1 MSHNSEKS
9 NLKISTNDDNKNN
22 HLEYNLDVSSYSVGE
37 LYALY
42 NLNHDDTIEMI
53 TEKFRT
59 VMNESEVAGH
69 PDVFLSFLKSCQST
83 IIESK
88 VKLKYVDVNEL
99 DMEENREYKSRRE
112 YNDELVEYRNKQ
124 KREENVTIKPKS
136 LASFI
141 WKNSELEGGDKD
153 VIIHPEAP
161 TMNVSNNM
169 YPQGAFNPVERK
181 TIKRVLCMDSL
192 FRQNPDVTSPNDI
205 MFKLP
210 QAIDKVVQMSLV
222 SLDVPNIWYTF
233 SDKYNNNVFTLY
245 TYNVANTPDTKHIVT
260 IPAGNYMSDTLATLL
275 NNYFSN
281 ARNGLE
287 FLFVEISKTT
297 GKTIIRAKTDPD
309 PGEPT
314 YPFDPDSSMYSPDF
328 FFAIDFN
335 NRDEDVANFDC
346 DAVNIDYNTAG
357 WMLGFRR
364 IYYQITNIKENTYTD
379 YYSYQEKTVTYRC
392 YLESESIYGDS
403 VHDYIFVE
411 LDDYNNNFVSNTITS
426 ATREA
431 YLGNNILARI
441 PITSSHFHNEHSNKS
456 DLIYKSRE
464 YFGPVTVEKMRIRLI
479 DKYGHLINLHNNNFS
494 FALEF
499 TILYG

>member
-1 MSHNSEKS
+1 MSDRQDTGINEK
-9 NLKISTNDDNKNN
+9 
-22 HLEYNLDVSSYSVGE
+22 LEYNLDVNSYTVGE

-42 NLNHDDTIEMI
+42 NLNNDDTIEII
-53 TEKFRT
+53 TEKFRKI
-59 VMNESEVAGH
+59 VNDSEIAGH
-69 PDVFLSFLKSCQST
+69 PDVFLLFVKRCQAT
-83 IIESK
+83 IIESVIK
-88 VKLKYVDVNEL
+88 IKYVDIN
-99 DMEENREYKSRRE
+99 DMNKEENREYMSKRE
-112 YNDELVEYRNKQ
+112 YNAELVEYKNQ
-124 KREENVTIKPKS
+124 QQQEENVTIKPKS
-136 LASFI
+136 LASFV
-141 WKNSELEGGDKD
+141 WKNSVLEGGDKD
-153 VIIHPEAP
+153 VIVHPEAP
-161 TMNVSNNM
+161 TMNVSTNN

-181 TIKRVLCMDSL
+181 TIRRVLCMDSL

-233 SDKYNNNVFTLY
+233 SDKYNNNVFTVY
-245 TYNVANTPDTKHIVT
+245 TYNAFGAEDTKHIVT

-281 ARNGLE
+281 SGNGLQY
-287 FLFVEISKTT
+287 LFVEINQTT

-314 YPFDPDSSMYSPDF
+314 YPFDPESDFYSPEF
-328 FFAIDFN
+328 YYSIDFN
-335 NRDEDVANFDC
+335 NRDEDVGNFDC
-346 DAVNIDYNTAG
+346 SAVNIDYNTAG
-357 WMLGFRR
+357 WLLGYRR
-364 IYYQITNIKENTYTD
+364 IFYLIENKEENTYTD
-379 YYSYQEKTVTYRC
+379 YYTYQNKVVTYGC

-441 PITSSHFHNEHSNKS
+441 PITSSHFHSEHSNKS

>member
-1 MSHNSEKS
+1 MSRKSDNSQSDISS
-9 NLKISTNDDNKNN
+9 N
-22 HLEYNLDVSSYSVGE
+22 LEYNLDVTSYSVGE

-42 NLNHDDTIEMI
+42 NLNHEDTIEII
-53 TEKFRT
+53 TEKFRSI
-59 VMNESEVAGH
+59 VNDSEIAGH

-83 IIESK
+83 IIES
-88 VKLKYVDVNEL
+88 VIKLKYADVNEL
-99 DMEENREYKSRRE
+99 NMEENMEFKSKRE
-112 YNDELVEYRNKQ
+112 YNEELMEYKKKRNE
-124 KREENVTIKPKS
+124 EENMTIKPKS
-136 LASFI
+136 LSSFI
-141 WKNSELEGGDKD
+141 WKNSELEGGPKD
-153 VIIHPEAP
+153 VIVHPEAP
-161 TMNVSNNM
+161 TMNISNNL

-192 FRQNPDVTSPNDI
+192 FRQNPDMTSPNDI
-205 MFKLP
+205 IFKLP
-210 QAIDKVVQMSLV
+210 QAIEKVVQMSLV

-233 SDKYNNNVFTLY
+233 SDKYNNNVFTVY
-245 TYNVANTPDTKHIVT
+245 TYNVVGVPDTKHIVT
-260 IPAGNYMSDTLATLL
+260 IPAGNYMSDTLTTLL

-281 ARNGLE
+281 AGNGLQL
-287 FLFVEISKTT
+287 LFVEINKIT
-297 GKTIIRAKTDPD
+297 GKTIIRAKADPD
-309 PGEPT
+309 PGEPS
-314 YPFDPDSSMYSPDF
+314 YPFDTDSSMYSPEF
-328 FFAIDFN
+328 YYAIDFN
-335 NRDEDVANFDC
+335 NRDEDVGNFDC
-346 DAVNIDYNTAG
+346 SAVNIDYNTAG
-357 WMLGFRR
+357 WMLGYRR
-364 IYYQITNIKENTYTD
+364 IYYLIENVEENTYTD
-379 YYSYQEKTVTYRC
+379 YYTYQDNVVKYHC

-426 ATREA
+426 ATRDA

-479 DKYGHLINLHNNNFS
+479 DKYGHLVNLHNNNFS